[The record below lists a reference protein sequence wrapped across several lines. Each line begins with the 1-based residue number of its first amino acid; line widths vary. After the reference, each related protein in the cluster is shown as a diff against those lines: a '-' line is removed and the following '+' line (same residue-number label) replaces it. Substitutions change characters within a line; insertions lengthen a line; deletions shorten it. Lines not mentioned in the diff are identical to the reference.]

1 MTQDHGRS
9 QRGAFAF
16 GPDRRI
22 LRRADFLRVQ
32 SDGVRTATPHFVLL
46 VTATPQARQT
56 RSHRGVRPTK
66 DERDASDSV
75 DSLGGAGRARLGIV
89 VTKKI
94 GSAPVRNRIK
104 RLCREC
110 FRLWPDFLPDGVDL
124 VVIARNG
131 AGELGLADVQAEW
144 SRARSAVLKRCAAVL
159 RGANAQKGAEGAT

>member
-1 MTQDHGRS
+1 M
-9 QRGAFAF
+9 
-16 GPDRRI
+16 
-22 LRRADFLRVQ
+22 
-32 SDGVRTATPHFVLL
+32 RTATPHFVLL
-46 VTATPQARQT
+46 VTASPARTT
-56 RSHRGVRPTK
+56 RRRS
-66 DERDASDSV
+66 DAERNASDSPG
-75 DSLGGAGRARLGIV
+75 SLGHARLGIV

-159 RGANAQKGAEGAT
+159 RGAIAQKGAESAT